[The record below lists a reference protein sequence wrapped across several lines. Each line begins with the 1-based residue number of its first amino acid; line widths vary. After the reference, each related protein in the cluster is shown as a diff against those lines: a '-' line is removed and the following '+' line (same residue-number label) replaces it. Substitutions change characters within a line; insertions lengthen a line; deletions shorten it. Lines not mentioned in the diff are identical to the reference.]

1 LRAPELRA
9 EDRSRAAISV
19 ERSFSMWGMWAS
31 DLYCGE
37 SLTREKESHATFKDL
52 SCCRAR
58 RTSRK
63 AGIKYFESFFEEQNP
78 GSAGAFWPG
87 ACAQHL
93 RAGGNPESNQVSWGN
108 QRLYACIDWW
118 PLGGSGSWSLVV
130 KCKHG
135 KGVCSADFS
144 AALTMERSDEG
155 ITENG
160 HGDFNGDNPADR
172 MAHTHHITLADG
184 QVTTITG
191 GIEIKGPAMVSG
203 NGAFPPPFQTNK
215 DLSALTIDITG
226 GNAVDFSNIALTFGD
241 QAAGHFGTLPL
252 HGVVRGSSDK
262 SDK

>member
-1 LRAPELRA
+1 MQH
-9 EDRSRAAISV
+9 SKI
-19 ERSFSMWGMWAS
+19 
-31 DLYCGE
+31 
-37 SLTREKESHATFKDL
+37 SLTAALVGPVGRQELNTSSHFLKNKILGPLAL
-52 SCCRAR
+52 LGLVLALN
-58 RTSRK
+58 
-63 AGIKYFESFFEEQNP
+63 I
-78 GSAGAFWPG
+78 
-87 ACAQHL
+87 CAPAETPNQTKFHGVINDFTPPST
-93 RAGGNPESNQVSWGN
+93 GGPWEV
-108 QRLYACIDWW
+108 R
-118 PLGGSGSWSLVV
+118 GSWSLVV

-135 KGVCSADFS
+135 KADCRADFS

-226 GNAVDFSNIALTFGD
+226 GNAVDFSNVALTFGD